1 MGFRAA
7 STFADA
13 LEMAADT
20 VGRAPSISY
29 LHNPR
34 SCWPTCMS
42 ESPVDDLRLLARGW
56 RWTRR
61 PLAPD
66 ALGQQGSAFDTGWA
80 RAPLA
85 RAVRESALGGA
96 LGPLL
101 RSSLDVSVAGREQL
115 DAIQP
120 PVVFVANHASH
131 LDGLLVLDALPGA
144 WRQKTV
150 VAAASDYFFDAW
162 WRSIMA
168 ALVLNAVP
176 LERFSGAHKQTQLA
190 SLVASGW
197 SVLAFPEGTRSR
209 DGTLQRIHH
218 GPAQLALETGRPIV
232 PVAIRGTFLAMPVG
246 ARWPRHTRVAVR
258 FGPADPPARCTY
270 SRPDRTRGWRV
281 AHAPP
286 RGRDYVG
293 QARSALGRGLIPLYA
308 RRVGG
313 EYGQVRRRCR
323 PRVTLPSGAPDRVD
337 VPRAWWNTRGPVQPA
352 SFALRLE
359 AVVRGFDTPAGRL
372 PRSRACPSKSRV
384 VNSWR
389 SSANPAAAR
398 ACSCGCLAAWT
409 L

>member
-1 MGFRAA
+1 
-7 STFADA
+7 
-13 LEMAADT
+13 
-20 VGRAPSISY
+20 
-29 LHNPR
+29 
-34 SCWPTCMS
+34 MS

-66 ALGQQGSAFDTGWA
+66 APGSRARHSTPARA

-85 RAVRESALGGA
+85 RVRSRERFGRSARSAAA
-96 LGPLL
+96 LVVGRL
-101 RSSLDVSVAGREQL
+101 RRRAANSWTRC
-115 DAIQP
+115 QP

-168 ALVLNAVP
+168 ALALNAVP
-176 LERFSGAHKQTQLA
+176 LERFCRGGHKQTQLA

-258 FGPADPPARCTY
+258 FGPADAAGARCTY

-281 AHAPP
+281 ADVPP
-286 RGRDYVG
+286 RGRDYV
-293 QARSALGRGLIPLYA
+293 
-308 RRVGG
+308 V
-313 EYGQVRRRCR
+313 E
-323 PRVTLPSGAPDRVD
+323 
-337 VPRAWWNTRGPVQPA
+337 RA
-352 SFALRLE
+352 
-359 AVVRGFDTPAGRL
+359 
-372 PRSRACPSKSRV
+372 PRSGEA
-384 VNSWR
+384 
-389 SSANPAAAR
+389 
-398 ACSCGCLAAWT
+398 
-409 L
+409 

>member
-1 MGFRAA
+1 
-7 STFADA
+7 
-13 LEMAADT
+13 
-20 VGRAPSISY
+20 
-29 LHNPR
+29 
-34 SCWPTCMS
+34 MS

-258 FGPADPPARCTY
+258 FGPAILPARDARTRDLTARVDGALRMLLHEDAITWW
-270 SRPDRTRGWRV
+270 SALRARARPDTSVR
-281 AHAPP
+281 A
-286 RGRDYVG
+286 
-293 QARSALGRGLIPLYA
+293 ARW
-308 RRVGG
+308 RRVWASTA
-313 EYGQVRRRCR
+313 
-323 PRVTLPSGAPDRVD
+323 PLPPESHPPVW
-337 VPRAWWNTRGPVQPA
+337 RARQG
-352 SFALRLE
+352 
-359 AVVRGFDTPAGRL
+359 
-372 PRSRACPSKSRV
+372 
-384 VNSWR
+384 
-389 SSANPAAAR
+389 
-398 ACSCGCLAAWT
+398 
-409 L
+409 

>member
-1 MGFRAA
+1 
-7 STFADA
+7 
-13 LEMAADT
+13 
-20 VGRAPSISY
+20 
-29 LHNPR
+29 
-34 SCWPTCMS
+34 MS

-162 WRSIMA
+162 WRLDHGGAGARTPCRWSGFPGRTNRRSSRHSWRPA
-168 ALVLNAVP
+168 GVCWHFRKAPAVATA
-176 LERFSGAHKQTQLA
+176 RCSG
-190 SLVASGW
+190 
-197 SVLAFPEGTRSR
+197 F
-209 DGTLQRIHH
+209 HH

-258 FGPADPPARCTY
+258 FGPAVC
-270 SRPDRTRGWRV
+270 
-281 AHAPP
+281 
-286 RGRDYVG
+286 
-293 QARSALGRGLIPLYA
+293 
-308 RRVGG
+308 RRAMHV
-313 EYGQVRRRCR
+313 
-323 PRVTLPSGAPDRVD
+323 
-337 VPRAWWNTRGPVQPA
+337 
-352 SFALRLE
+352 
-359 AVVRGFDTPAGRL
+359 
-372 PRSRACPSKSRV
+372 
-384 VNSWR
+384 
-389 SSANPAAAR
+389 
-398 ACSCGCLAAWT
+398 LAT
-409 L
+409 